1 MANATDTKA
10 TLETLKIRA
19 AAQVAQYPQYAGH
32 FAGYRLARVKRD
44 VRTKMGLAFKRGE
57 FVIAVERD
65 ASHPHGSTLTSEF
78 ATAWSMSNAID
89 TSIRMR
95 DMEWVS

>member
-1 MANATDTKA
+1 MATELDTKA
-10 TLETLKIRA
+10 TIETLKLRA
-19 AAQVAQYPQYAGH
+19 AAQVAKYPQYAGH
-32 FAGYRLARVKRD
+32 FTGYRLARVKRD

-65 ASHPHGSTLTSEF
+65 ASHPHGSTLRSDF
-78 ATAWSMSNAID
+78 ATAWSMLNACD
-89 TSIRMR
+89 TSIATK